1 MFAALKVY
9 KHRKSMILCID
20 IRTEVCVI
28 LQARKATNSTFVPL
42 RNTLFPF
49 WVKRYCGFKVANY
62 G

>member
-1 MFAALKVY
+1 
-9 KHRKSMILCID
+9 MILCID